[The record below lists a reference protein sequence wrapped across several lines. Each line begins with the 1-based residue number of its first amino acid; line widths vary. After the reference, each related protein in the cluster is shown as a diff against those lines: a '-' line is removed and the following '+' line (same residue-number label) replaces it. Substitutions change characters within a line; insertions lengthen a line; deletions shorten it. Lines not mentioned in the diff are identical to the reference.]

1 MKNVLKVISL
11 DRFFRIEKLEELLDK
26 LRSDVN
32 LERSYLNCL
41 INNQLKEELIDTLEM
56 WPSWVDLILLL
67 DSSLRELEV
76 GLLDIWERSE
86 DILLNHCHHI
96 VKVWD
101 D

>member
-26 LRSDVN
+26 LRSDVH

-41 INNQLKEELIDTLEM
+41 INNQLKEELVDTLEM

-67 DSSLRELEV
+67 DSGLGELEV

-86 DILLNHCHHI
+86 DILLNHCHYI

>member
-41 INNQLKEELIDTLEM
+41 INNQLKEELVDTLEM

-67 DSSLRELEV
+67 DSGLGEL
-76 GLLDIWERSE
+76 
-86 DILLNHCHHI
+86 
-96 VKVWD
+96 KV
-101 D
+101 